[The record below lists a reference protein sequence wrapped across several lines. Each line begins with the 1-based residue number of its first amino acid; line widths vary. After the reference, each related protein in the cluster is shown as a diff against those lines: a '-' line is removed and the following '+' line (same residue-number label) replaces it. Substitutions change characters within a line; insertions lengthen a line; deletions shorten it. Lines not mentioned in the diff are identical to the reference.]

1 MSDNSSYK
9 IVFVNEASPLI
20 GMGHILRDQVLARML
35 NIRGYQISGLTI
47 GDEKAVL
54 YAQER
59 CKGENFDWPILTMP
73 NATAAIEHILN
84 NEPSIILVDCSK
96 TSQDIVHGCKNN
108 NYTIVALDYF
118 SSAQPLPAAVINLI
132 DHNHATLNGQ
142 SPARDGVAYYEGPE
156 YAIIRDDFLAAR
168 ARRGIQSSKASV
180 QNILIAFGG
189 ADPAGNSQ
197 RAVDIII
204 QWPGKFIVNIVVGP
218 LFPSVTGPIT
228 NSVADR
234 CSIKK
239 HTSPANMDKLLEDAD
254 LVFCGG
260 GGTLL
265 EAMCVGIP
273 AIVIAQNEEELR
285 HAKSLAQREAC
296 WLLDDTSWEIV
307 SQVNNRR
314 WRSERAQA
322 CVDGRGAERVCNV
335 IAEQIILKVKDHHHD
350 IAN

>member
-1 MSDNSSYK
+1 MYDNSSYR
-9 IVFVNEASPLI
+9 IVFVNEASPLV
-20 GMGHILRDQVLARML
+20 GMGHILRDQVLARIL
-35 NIRGYQISGLTI
+35 SIRGYQISGLTI

-59 CKGENFDWPILTMP
+59 CRAEHFDWPILTMP
-73 NATAAIEHILN
+73 NATAAIEHVLHD
-84 NEPSIILVDCSK
+84 EQSLILVDCTK
-96 TSQDIVHGCKNN
+96 ASQEIVLGCSTNKHP
-108 NYTIVALDYF
+108 IVALDYF

-132 DHNHATLNGQ
+132 DHNPASLYGQ
-142 SPARDGVAYYEGPE
+142 PPARAGVAYYEGPE
-156 YAIIRDDFLAAR
+156 YAIIRDGFLAAR
-168 ARRGIQSSKASV
+168 ARRGIQSVKTSV

-197 RAVDIII
+197 RAVDMII
-204 QWPGKFIVNIVVGP
+204 QWPGEFVVNIIVGP
-218 LFPSVTGPIT
+218 LFTSANGPIT
-228 NSVADR
+228 DSMSNR
-234 CSIKK
+234 CSIKT
-239 HTSPANMDKLLEDAD
+239 HISPANMDKLLEDAD

-296 WLLDDTSWEIV
+296 WLLDDTSWEMV
-307 SQVNNRR
+307 SQVSNRR
-314 WRSERAQA
+314 WRSQRAQA

-335 IAEQIILKVKDHHHD
+335 IAKQIILKVKDHQRD
-350 IAN
+350 IAS

>member
-1 MSDNSSYK
+1 MSDNSSYR

-20 GMGHILRDQVLARML
+20 GMGHILRNQVLARML
-35 NIRGYQISGLTI
+35 NKRGYQISGLTI

-59 CKGENFDWPILTMP
+59 SRGEHFDWPILTMP
-73 NATAAIEHILN
+73 NATATIEHILYD
-84 NEPSIILVDCSK
+84 EPSLILVDCTK
-96 TSQDIVHGCKNN
+96 ASQDIVRGCSTTKHP
-108 NYTIVALDYF
+108 IVALDYF
-118 SSAQPLPAAVINLI
+118 SSAEPLPEAVINLI
-132 DHNHATLNGQ
+132 DHNHATITGHP
-142 SPARDGVAYYEGPE
+142 PARDNVAYYEGPE

-168 ARRGIQSSKASV
+168 FRRCIQSPKTSI

-189 ADPAGNSQ
+189 ADPSGNSQ
-197 RAVDIII
+197 RAVDTIN
-204 QWPGKFIVNIVVGP
+204 QWPGEFIVNIIIGP
-218 LFPSVTGPIT
+218 LFTSAIWPIT
-228 NSVADR
+228 DSASDS
-234 CSIKK
+234 CTIKT

-273 AIVIAQNEEELR
+273 AIVIAQNEAELR
-285 HAKSLAQREAC
+285 HAQSLAQREAC

-314 WRSERAQA
+314 WRSERAQE
-322 CVDGRGAERVCNV
+322 CVDGRGAERVCNI
-335 IAEQIILKVKDHHHD
+335 IAKQII
-350 IAN
+350 

>member
-1 MSDNSSYK
+1 M
-9 IVFVNEASPLI
+9 I
-20 GMGHILRDQVLARML
+20 GMGHILRDQVLARKL

-54 YAQER
+54 YAQAR
-59 CKGENFDWPILTMP
+59 CRGENFDWPILTMP
-73 NATAAIEHILN
+73 NATAAIEHISHD
-84 NEPSIILVDCSK
+84 EPSLILVDCTK
-96 TSQDIVHGCKNN
+96 ASQDIVHGCKNN
-108 NYTIVALDYF
+108 KYPIVALDYF

-132 DHNHATLNGQ
+132 DHSRATFNGH
-142 SPARDGVAYYEGPE
+142 SPARDGIAYYEGPE

-168 ARRGIQSSKASV
+168 ARRGIQSAKTSV

-197 RAVDIII
+197 RAVDMII
-204 QWPGKFIVNIVVGP
+204 QWPGEFVVNIIIGP
-218 LFPSVTGPIT
+218 LFASATGPIT
-228 NSVADR
+228 DCLIDR
-234 CSIKK
+234 CSIKT

-273 AIVIAQNEEELR
+273 AIVIAQNEAELR
-285 HAKSLAQREAC
+285 HAKSLARREAC
-296 WLLDDTSWEIV
+296 WLLDDTTWEIV

-314 WRSERAQA
+314 RRSERAQA
-322 CVDGRGAERVCNV
+322 CVDGRGAERICNI

-350 IAN
+350 IAS